1 MFQIPSMVALS
12 IAATRN
18 YRNLVDYATGSTKL
32 YESV

>member
-18 YRNLVDYATGSTKL
+18 YRNLVDYATGCTEVYK
-32 YESV
+32 SV